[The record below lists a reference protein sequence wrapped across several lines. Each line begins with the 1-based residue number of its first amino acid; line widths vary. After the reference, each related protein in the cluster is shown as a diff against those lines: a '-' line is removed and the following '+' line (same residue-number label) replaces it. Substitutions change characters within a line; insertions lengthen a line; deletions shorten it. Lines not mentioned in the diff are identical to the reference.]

1 MAILNDVK
9 QALGIFYS
17 EANKD
22 AEIDGIIA
30 GAKAFLANAGW
41 PSADLAADEETALA
55 KQAIITYA
63 KMAINTDPVEM
74 RMNPVLVGMI
84 AQARAVPTTTDES
97 PEEGDGE

>member
-22 AEIDGIIA
+22 AEIEGIIA
-30 GAKAFLANAGW
+30 GAKAFFISAGW
-41 PSADLAADEETALA
+41 PSADLADDAESALA

-63 KMAINTDPVEM
+63 KMAVNTDPTEM
-74 RMNPVLVGMI
+74 KMNPVLVGLI
-84 AQARAVPTTTDES
+84 LQARAVPETASED
-97 PEEGDGE
+97 PEDGE

>member
-22 AEIDGIIA
+22 AEVEGIIA
-30 GAKAFLANAGW
+30 GAKAFFINAGW
-41 PSADLAADEETALA
+41 PSADLADDAESALA

-63 KMAINTDPVEM
+63 KMAVNTDPVEM
-74 RMNPVLVGMI
+74 KWNPVLVGMI
-84 AQARAVPTTTDES
+84 LQARAVPETS
-97 PEEGDGE
+97 AEEAENGG